1 MTPRRARTPR
11 RPLGLL
17 TRGLAPGLI
26 ALWLLALASVVML
39 GFPIDADPLAR
50 QAIIVA
56 IAAVMTA
63 AVSWIGWSLLISP
76 GRRLRFRAAAL
87 TAGED
92 RALRKSASRDELQD
106 LDRAISR
113 IGERLARQDAQL
125 EREQRT
131 LRALFES
138 QAEPMLA
145 VDPAGLV
152 VLCNPAAE
160 HFLSAGAGSL
170 PGRSLRSYLTIARLL
185 QALEAALGGRTFR
198 GRITVPTESGERIWD
213 CAAAPLPLPG
223 HDSPGALLSL
233 REVTE
238 LANAVRIKTDFV
250 ANASHELRTPLA
262 AIRGAVETLQ
272 SDAGENP
279 KIASRMHEII
289 AGHANRLEDLVQD
302 LLDLSRVE
310 SEEAALRIEPLVLD
324 MLKRAILDQFE
335 DSCAARGVRIHFDIP
350 DALDGWRT
358 DPRLVVLILRNLVE
372 NASKFANDNTEIR
385 VVARIER
392 SETDF
397 VRFEVR
403 DKGIGIPLAQQQ
415 RVFERF
421 YQVDPARPGYDQ
433 LSSIGRAKRGTGLG
447 LAIVR
452 HAVKALGGRV
462 GIQSIYTQGTTVWF
476 EVPYTLP
483 EGIAQEAIDGAFD
496 DDDPRFI
503 DEPDHPPT
511 GTGEDAGNPRPTPE
525 NPSDP
530 SAG

>member
-1 MTPRRARTPR
+1 
-11 RPLGLL
+11 
-17 TRGLAPGLI
+17 
-26 ALWLLALASVVML
+26 ML
-39 GFPIDADPLAR
+39 GRPAGGDPLAQ
-50 QAIIVA
+50 QAIVVA
-56 IAAVMTA
+56 IAAVLTA

-87 TAGED
+87 ASGED
-92 RALRKSASRDELQD
+92 RSLRKSATRDELRD
-106 LDRAISR
+106 LDRALSR
-113 IGERLARQDAQL
+113 MSERIARQDAQL

-131 LRALFES
+131 LRAMFES
-138 QAEPMLA
+138 QGEPMIA

-152 VLCNPAAE
+152 AMCNPAAE
-160 HFLSAGAGSL
+160 QFLSVGAGALS
-170 PGRSLRSYLTIARLL
+170 GRSLRSYLTSARLL
-185 QALEAALGGRTFR
+185 QALEAALNGRTFR
-198 GRITVPTESGERIWD
+198 GRITVPTESGERTWD
-213 CAAAPLPLPG
+213 CAAAPLPLPN
-223 HDSPGALLSL
+223 HDAPGALLSL

-279 KIASRMHEII
+279 KVIARMHEII
-289 AGHANRLEDLVQD
+289 AGHVHRLEDLVQD

-350 DALDGWRT
+350 DTLDGWRT
-358 DPRLVVLILRNLVE
+358 DPRLVVLILRNLAE
-372 NASKFANDNTEIR
+372 NASKFANDNSEIR
-385 VVARIER
+385 IVARVER
-392 SETDF
+392 SETEV

-452 HAVKALGGRV
+452 HAVRALGGRV

-476 EVPYTLP
+476 EIPFALP
-483 EGIAQEAIDGAFD
+483 EGAEHDSGIDGFEEDA
-496 DDDPRFI
+496 RFI

-511 GTGEDAGNPRPTPE
+511 GPDGNP
-525 NPSDP
+525 
-530 SAG
+530 

>member
-1 MTPRRARTPR
+1 V
-11 RPLGLL
+11 
-17 TRGLAPGLI
+17 
-26 ALWLLALASVVML
+26 WLLAITGVVML
-39 GFPIDADPLAR
+39 GKPSADDALAR

-56 IAAVMTA
+56 VAALLTA

-87 TAGED
+87 AYGED
-92 RALRKSASRDELQD
+92 RTLRKSTTRDELQD
-106 LDRAISR
+106 LDRSLSR
-113 IGERLARQDAQL
+113 LGERLTRQEAQIQ
-125 EREQRT
+125 REQRT
-131 LRALFES
+131 LRAMLDS
-138 QAEPMLA
+138 QGEPMIA
-145 VDPAGLV
+145 VDPSGLV
-152 VLCNPAAE
+152 AICNAAAE
-160 HFLSAGAGSL
+160 QFLSVGAGSL
-170 PGRSLRSYLTIARLL
+170 AGRSLRSYLTSARLL
-185 QALEAALGGRTFR
+185 QALETALSGRTFR
-198 GRITVPTESGERIWD
+198 GRITVPTESGERTWD

-223 HDSPGALLSL
+223 HDNPGALLSL
-233 REVTE
+233 RDVTE

-272 SDAGENP
+272 TEAGENP
-279 KIASRMHEII
+279 KIAARMREII
-289 AGHANRLEDLVQD
+289 AGHVNRLEGLVQD

-310 SEEAALRIEPLVLD
+310 SGEAALRIEPLVLD
-324 MLKRAILDQFE
+324 MLRRSILDQFE
-335 DSCAARGVRIHFDIP
+335 ETCAARGVRIHFDIP

-372 NASKFANDNTEIR
+372 NASKFAHDNTEIR
-385 VVARIER
+385 IVGRIER
-392 SETDF
+392 SETEV

-421 YQVDPARPGYDQ
+421 YQVDPARPGYEQ

-476 EVPYTLP
+476 EVPFTLP
-483 EGIAQEAIDGAFD
+483 DDLPQEAVAEFIEED
-496 DDDPRFI
+496 DRFI
-503 DEPDHPPT
+503 DEPDQPPT
-511 GTGEDAGNPRPTPE
+511 GREPDEENPRTTPE
-525 NPSDP
+525 NPLDP
-530 SAG
+530 SR